1 MPQIEVVFDID
12 SNGILIVSA
21 SDKSTGKIEK
31 VTIKNDKG
39 RLNQE
44 DIEAMINDAEKF
56 KEEDAMNA
64 KIVEERNNLENYT
77 YGIKS
82 SLENDQLKDKFTEH
96 QRTELNG
103 LVEETQSW
111 LDSNQNETAEAYET
125 KRKELETIYNPI
137 IQGIYQSQPEPAP
150 ASGPSSYETVEE
162 VD

>member
-64 KIVEERNNLENYT
+64 KIVEERNNLENYALSKT
-77 YGIKS
+77 FQTDILNNRVA
-82 SLENDQLKDKFTEH
+82 SLLKNVY
-96 QRTELNG
+96 L
-103 LVEETQSW
+103 W
-111 LDSNQNETAEAYET
+111 
-125 KRKELETIYNPI
+125 
-137 IQGIYQSQPEPAP
+137 
-150 ASGPSSYETVEE
+150 
-162 VD
+162 